1 VLTPVFLIVA
11 AVGAL
16 AALYYLAAAGLR
28 HGDRPG
34 DALVTAVLTAQAR
47 PDETCPLLVVT
58 VRNPSGTPV
67 LAALRVRRALVPAL
81 LAEPHGVTVPL
92 WTLRRKF
99 RPAAYGCVGVVAAG
113 GTAELAVP
121 VPARA
126 RRYALTA
133 AVGQEGSRLRVHRLR
148 LGPASYAADGRDESI
163 ASCLLP

>member
-1 VLTPVFLIVA
+1 MLTPVFLIVA

-16 AALYYLAAAGLR
+16 AALYCLAAAGLR

-34 DALVTAVLTAQAR
+34 DALVTAVLTASAR
-47 PDETCPLLVVT
+47 PDETCPLAVVT

-81 LAEPHGVTVPL
+81 QAEPHGVTVPL

-99 RPAAYGCVGVVAAG
+99 RPAAYGCVGLAAAG
-113 GTAELAVP
+113 GAAELAVP

-126 RRYALTA
+126 RRYALTVA
-133 AVGQEGSRLRVHRLR
+133 IGQEGSRLRVHRLR
-148 LGPASYAADGRDESI
+148 LGPASYAADDRDESI
-163 ASCLLP
+163 ASFLLP